1 MLFYPLLLLGSVIFL
16 DICLSGDNAVV
27 VAMAANGVRKEMR
40 DAAIFMGMGLAA
52 VLRIILALF
61 ATVLL
66 NNHWIAFLGGLAL
79 LWVAYNLG
87 RDLFIKADD
96 DGADLPNRS
105 HTVWSAL
112 LTIVVADASMSL
124 DNILAVAALARNH
137 GIIMA
142 LGIAVSIFILIFF
155 ARRVATLLEKHKWLS
170 WIGLALI
177 IYVAFDL
184 ISGSYN
190 STIVVLRS

>member
-16 DICLSGDNAVV
+16 DICLSGDNAIV

-40 DAAIFMGMGLAA
+40 DAAIFLGMGLAA
-52 VLRIILALF
+52 ALRILLALI
-61 ATVLL
+61 ATTLL
-66 NNHWIAFLGGLAL
+66 NNHWVAFIGGLLL
-79 LWVAYNLG
+79 LWVAYKLG
-87 RDLFIKADD
+87 KDLFAQSQDD
-96 DGADLPNRS
+96 DKELASRS

-112 LTIVVADASMSL
+112 LTIVAADVSMSL

-137 GIIMA
+137 GFIMA
-142 LGIAVSIFILIFF
+142 IGILASIFILVFV
-155 ARRVATLLEKHKWLS
+155 ARHVATLLEKHRWLN

-184 ISGSYN
+184 ILESYN
-190 STIVVLRS
+190 STIVMLRS